1 MHHNLHLDNLLAYVN
16 YIAATDMISSY
27 LFLYF
32 YDCEAPAPIIWDHM
46 DGKEENS
53 LESMSLSL
61 IVLLFYLTGS
71 FSSMEVA
78 RLMKIIEN
86 MENDKH
92 QNERVSHLL
101 S

>member
-1 MHHNLHLDNLLAYVN
+1 
-16 YIAATDMISSY
+16 
-27 LFLYF
+27 
-32 YDCEAPAPIIWDHM
+32 M

-53 LESMSLSL
+53 LEPISLSL

-71 FSSMEVA
+71 LEKSMEVA

>member
-1 MHHNLHLDNLLAYVN
+1 
-16 YIAATDMISSY
+16 
-27 LFLYF
+27 
-32 YDCEAPAPIIWDHM
+32 M